1 MNITSKLGFDRIE
14 DMVCDSCCT
23 DYARKRV
30 REETF
35 SFSPA
40 EVSHRLILCD
50 EMRQILMFE
59 SAFPDSGYPDC
70 IHFLIPL
77 QNENTHIDLQSL
89 GILRTSLDTIR
100 KMVNF
105 FNNLKDSK
113 YPALRA
119 MTEPI
124 ATFPEV
130 LRRIDIII
138 DKYGEVR
145 DGASDELRDIRR
157 RIHEKEGSVSKRIQ
171 AILHAA
177 VAEGYAEEGASVSV
191 RDGKM
196 LIPVAAGLKKKIP
209 GIVYDESAS
218 GKTAFIEPI
227 EVVEINNQLKELHF
241 EEQREILRILVVFTD
256 FLRPY
261 LDEILRA
268 EEYLGEID
276 FIRAKTQVS
285 RRFESGMP
293 ILSQQGELI
302 LRKGRHPLLESAL
315 KKEGRSI
322 VPLDLTLTP
331 DKRILL
337 ISGPNAGGK
346 SVCLKTVGLL
356 QYMLQWGLL
365 IPAGESSEIRLFDK
379 IFIDIGDN
387 QSLDNDL
394 STYSSHLTNMKEFLN
409 EATADSLILIDEFG
423 SGTEPAAG
431 GAIAEEILAELEKRG
446 CYGVIT
452 THYTNLKFYAN
463 NSSGIQNGAMMF
475 DAQKIEPM
483 FRLEM
488 GLPGNSFAFELARK
502 IGLPENIVH
511 GAEERAGS
519 DYVTIERNLRKIA
532 RNKRTLEEKLSRIK
546 NTDRTL
552 ESITE
557 KYEKELTDIKALRK
571 SIIEEARQEAQE
583 ILAQANRKVEN
594 TIREIRQ
601 AQAEK
606 EKTREVRKELD
617 DFRKEMEE
625 KSRTKRDEE
634 IERKMQ
640 QIIDRKERRKKRQ
653 EEREKNA
660 GKAKDTATQN
670 PQHENIAAGIR
681 KEELALKTG
690 AKVKVKDSQLVGEVL
705 QISGKKAKVAIG
717 EIVSQ
722 MDVDRLEVI
731 SSRAYKDASK
741 PAPRKMAIDSSIN
754 DRRLNFKP
762 TLDIRGLH
770 LEEAVTTVTR
780 YLDDAVMVGFP
791 EVSILHG
798 TGTGVLKEEIR
809 KYLRIYPEVKGFRDE
824 AVERGG
830 AGITIVTFK

>member
-1 MNITSKLGFDRIE
+1 MNITSKLGFDRIVE
-14 DMVCDSCCT
+14 MVCETCST
-23 DYARKRV
+23 EYARTRA

-35 SFSPA
+35 SHSAP
-40 EVSHRLILCD
+40 EVERRLVLSD

-59 SAFPDSGYPDC
+59 TAFPDTGFPDC
-70 IHFLIPL
+70 IHFLVPL
-77 QNENTHIDLQSL
+77 RNDNTHIDLASL
-89 GILRTSLDTIR
+89 SILRTSLDTIR

-105 FNNLKDSK
+105 FNTLKDGK

-119 MTEPI
+119 MTEPV

-157 RIHEKEGSVSKRIQ
+157 RIHDKEGSVSKRIQ
-171 AILHAA
+171 AILHSA
-177 VAEGYAEEGASVSV
+177 VAEGYADEGASVSI

-261 LDEILRA
+261 LDDILHA
-268 EEYLGEID
+268 EEYLGEMD

-285 RRFESGMP
+285 RRFEGGKP
-293 ILSQQGELI
+293 VLSDQGELI
-302 LRKGRHPLLESAL
+302 LRKGRHPLLETAL
-315 KKEGRSI
+315 KREGKSI
-322 VPLDLTLTP
+322 IPLDLTLNP
-331 DKRILL
+331 SRRILL

-356 QYMLQWGLL
+356 QYMLQWGML
-365 IPAGESSEIRLFDK
+365 IPAGESSEIRLFDR

-387 QSLDNDL
+387 QSIDNDL
-394 STYSSHLTNMKEFLN
+394 STYSSHLTNMKNLLS
-409 EATADSLILIDEFG
+409 EATADSLVLIDEFG

-532 RNKRTLEEKLSRIK
+532 RNKRSLEEKLSKIK
-546 NTDRTL
+546 NTDKTL
-552 ESITE
+552 ESIAE

-583 ILAQANRKVEN
+583 ILAQANKKVEN
-594 TIREIRQ
+594 TIREIRE

-606 EKTREVRKELD
+606 EKTKEARKQLN
-617 DFRKEMEE
+617 DFQKEIQERN
-625 KSRTKRDEE
+625 RTKRDEE

-640 QIIDRKERRKKRQ
+640 QIIERRERRKKRQ
-653 EEREKNA
+653 EERDKNA
-660 GKAKDTATQN
+660 GKAGRGETLEAGT
-670 PQHENIAAGIR
+670 IAAGA
-681 KEELALKTG
+681 KEEMILKPG
-690 AKVKVKDSQLVGEVL
+690 AKVKVKESQLVGEVL
-705 QISGKKAKVAIG
+705 QISGKKVKVAIG

-722 MDVDRLEVI
+722 MGADKLEVI
-731 SSRAYKDASK
+731 SARVFKDSVK
-741 PAPRKMAIDSSIN
+741 PTPRKMAIDSSIT

-770 LEEAVTTVTR
+770 LEDAINTVTR

-798 TGTGVLKEEIR
+798 TGTGVLREEIR

-824 AVERGG
+824 AIERGG